1 MTKGKKLLRTYT
13 DQSPAEIRKGDRVT
27 DSRGRTFIA
36 NGEAQFVLGDY
47 HVNGKPCNSVTGQA
61 TDGLRAYTIDNGT
74 TVTLTI
80 NEDEDVYA

>member
-1 MTKGKKLLRTYT
+1 MTKGKTLLRTYT
-13 DQSPAEIRKGDRVT
+13 DQSPAEIRKGDKVT

-36 NGEAQFVLGDY
+36 SSEAEFVLGDY
-47 HVNGKPCNSVTGQA
+47 HVNGYAYSEAMGRPNS
-61 TDGLRAYTIDNGT
+61 LLSAYTIDNGT

>member
-1 MTKGKKLLRTYT
+1 MTKGKTLLRTYT
-13 DQSPAEIRKGDRVT
+13 NQSPTEIRKGDKVT

-47 HVNGKPCNSVTGQA
+47 HVNGYAYNEATGRPDSLL
-61 TDGLRAYTIDNGT
+61 TAYTIDNGT

-80 NEDEDVYA
+80 DEKEDVYA